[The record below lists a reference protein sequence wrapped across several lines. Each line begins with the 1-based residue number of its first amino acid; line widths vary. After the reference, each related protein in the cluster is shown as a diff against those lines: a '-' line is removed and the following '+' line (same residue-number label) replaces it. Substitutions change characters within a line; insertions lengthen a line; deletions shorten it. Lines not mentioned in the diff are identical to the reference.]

1 MGLVCA
7 FMTPPG
13 YIFVRDTSVVFIHFS
28 SIAKPRTICYQNNTR
43 LDGVATTWR
52 AALKRETE
60 DFEMFLLDL
69 ISSVNHALPRL
80 VAASAEASDD
90 EPSFA
95 PHIRCAFL
103 QRANEVA
110 PLRVITPRQCAWES
124 LQSGTVGILGADL
137 IATAAART
145 MQLRYGCN
153 TVGLLSEP
161 ANELDADAEAQTH
174 RRIPEPRAIMVVL
187 PWPEDLSS
195 KVGQAK
201 FRNVEPDIVLV
212 LWRRS
217 LAIERALVHLG
228 QHYDEQV
235 RLHELAEVAGIDKFH
250 LVRRFAATLGVTP
263 HRYQLLLRVSRA
275 KAMLR
280 EGLCV
285 TQIAHGV
292 GFADH
297 SHMDRSFRVLM
308 GMTPTEYRRS
318 VVGSNVAIS
327 F

>member
-1 MGLVCA
+1 
-7 FMTPPG
+7 
-13 YIFVRDTSVVFIHFS
+13 
-28 SIAKPRTICYQNNTR
+28 
-43 LDGVATTWR
+43 
-52 AALKRETE
+52 
-60 DFEMFLLDL
+60 MFLSDL

-80 VAASAEASDD
+80 VAAAADASED
-90 EPSFA
+90 EPSFG

-103 QRANEVA
+103 QRADGA
-110 PLRVITPRQCAWES
+110 TPLRVSTSRHCAWES
-124 LQSGTVGILGADL
+124 LRLATVGILGADSF
-137 IATAAART
+137 AAAAART
-145 MQLRYGCN
+145 LQLRYDWV
-153 TVGLLSEP
+153 TFGLLSDSPNAFDPDRPTEP
-161 ANELDADAEAQTH
+161 H
-174 RRIPEPRAIMVVL
+174 RPIPAPRAIMVVL

-195 KVGQAK
+195 KVEQAK
-201 FRNVEPDIVLV
+201 FRSVEPEVVLV

-217 LAIERALVHLG
+217 AAIERALIHLG

-235 RLHELAEVAGIDKFH
+235 RLHELADVAGIDKYH

-263 HRYQLLLRVSRA
+263 HRYQLLLRLSRA

-280 EGLCV
+280 EGVCV